1 MKPRIL
7 LLSAY
12 DANSHRLWRERLA
25 QLFPDY
31 EWTQLALPPRHFNW
45 RIRGNSLCWA
55 FADNDSA
62 VDIGRGDYEL
72 LIATSMVD
80 LASLRGFIPALANI
94 PNLVYFH
101 ENQFVY
107 PASSQRK
114 ENIEPQLLPLYTAL
128 CADAVVFN
136 SHYNRDSFL
145 DGARS
150 LLQKLPDTPAK
161 SILLKLE
168 QSRVIPV
175 PLMQLPKPSPK
186 TSPAAEAQAA
196 DSLCL
201 EVLWNHRWEHDKGP
215 DLLLEVVRIIC
226 RRKIKLRLHIVGEQF
241 RQAPASCAEIKQLLQ
256 RQQGL
261 PGKDFEF
268 GFLADPQRYLE
279 LLSSCDV
286 VLSTALH
293 DFQGLAIQEACVA
306 GCTPLTPDD
315 LVYPEYLAAEFL
327 YPRADSHSAT
337 ATGIVTRLMQWQQLK
352 LAGEKLPKANL
363 ENYRASAVRKLYAR
377 IFSELTDR

>member
-114 ENIEPQLLPLYTAL
+114 ENIEPQLL
-128 CADAVVFN
+128 
-136 SHYNRDSFL
+136 
-145 DGARS
+145 
-150 LLQKLPDTPAK
+150 QKLPDTPAK

-241 RQAPASCAEIKQLLQ
+241 RQAPASFAEIQQLLQ